1 MTEKIFKYKADGRD
15 YDVPESSVSDF
26 LKVYPNATIRA
37 SVDDRNYDVPPAQM
51 DAFLKVYPTA
61 SYTLDGPV
69 SAISDTDY
77 EPTLPEAEEG
87 APEMSRKERRQ
98 ARREARR
105 NDDRPSWGES
115 AAKGVG
121 AGFTRTG
128 KGLLDALHQLSAG
141 MLYND
146 PETGEAKRLESYD
159 AQMQDETNTFRNAS
173 VLASE
178 TAEELSREAD
188 PTGGEKGFVDLI
200 AEGKIGM
207 ALQKGLAT
215 GAESLPMTLSAY
227 NPWTMALNA
236 ISMAGA
242 NYAEETLDNPEVD
255 AWKRATKAIGSAAI
269 EQAVEKFADPVFKY
283 IGGGKGAGEL
293 TEELAKELVER
304 GTKEATEN
312 IAKRIFRVLKNT
324 VKDAA
329 GEGVEEVV
337 TSFGNDALGQALDW
351 IDGDKDYGIRA
362 QWEQMKSENPD
373 ADAWDFA
380 LAKGKEYM
388 DSFIGGALSGGY
400 MSGTA
405 NVFSEGAK
413 FKYDRDARK
422 ILDESHAI
430 GSSLDYGDMYDSDD
444 TVREQIDAVAATFTN
459 ENGEASISGEFIGT
473 LSSEDAFA
481 LSRRND
487 FTPEHRNAL
496 FGLAR
501 AKAIQEGLTTKLDER
516 LESQVTANRVL
527 IEAATENGSVITAK
541 HGGRPV
547 YVMGAQNKGDGTVTA
562 PGGQNGPVIV
572 VDALTGEK
580 SYVRSED
587 VQFAESKNPDECARE
602 VEKKLRQNDARN
614 REAARNT
621 MSVRAK
627 VKAVKPFAGKKI
639 LVDVGYGLTE
649 VFVQQISPKGEVTI
663 KGKKGD
669 LGGQSVLILNPNTFY
684 DSIYRDEDGNPV
696 ITEAPQETE
705 AETPQEEAPVAETT
719 GDEDYRGQTI
729 SILLNGVPTEVEVMS
744 QDNPSNSIV
753 YEYTDASGNRRT
765 ASSTIG
771 AFNAAIQQAA
781 EYVAP
786 TETPAEET
794 LPVETVPADSE
805 TQAPQEVPVTP
816 ENIDW
821 DTLFEQDPEAYF
833 AELQNQYGEEALDI
847 LNEEIVAAQEE
858 LDSLNKKRGKT
869 QNERLENRKKKVTL
883 QNRIDT
889 LKGMVARLTAPAV
902 ETPAVPEA
910 TEVPATEVPAD
921 VAPVTEPVPTEVTP
935 PVSETP
941 AEPVE
946 ETPAVPES
954 TEPAPVEQT
963 PAVEPQPT
971 AQPEAVPT
979 EAEPEPTEQPAEETP
994 TEAEPEPTPTPAPAP
1009 TPSKPTTQGGAIARM
1024 IGEAKKQI
1032 AKLAAKANI
1041 KDFTVDDNVRPVFG
1055 GVFRK
1060 GGYEYASDS
1069 QILAKIKAQ
1078 YPSEQEEKIYSVKTG
1093 QEIKGRFPN
1102 ADWVIS
1108 SVERVNTEIEANVDD
1123 ILAAAQAAE
1132 ELKKGLDKYKKIYV
1146 KVGRSIFDSSYL
1158 LKAARMAKQQG
1169 LTKVTQ
1175 HPTEHRAM
1183 LFAGENGVVLIM
1195 PMNGSA
1201 IPNKDIIDAK
1211 TGEATFGGFTT
1222 VSVKT
1227 PSSLKGIET
1236 ARNTLE
1242 AIIPNSTEDEI
1253 ENLKNSNTIE
1263 LVDGKVV
1270 YRFNTADIVSAKN
1283 KAKDPNTYA
1292 ALEAIEKNGLEI
1304 PLSSSEIAKLFPES
1318 VAPAVPSTAEGT
1330 PIAPNPVANPAREAQ
1345 KREKALAQQLQ
1356 RYGISPEQKQDMA
1369 FNAGKA
1375 VGDFFATR
1383 EEYDA
1388 YAENATDLG
1397 DYNAD
1402 FERGVEASFANR
1414 QQNVSNPPVN
1424 SVPLENEPNAENNG
1438 EAATEE
1444 SGTGQSDSGSVRQTS
1459 DRGGQEA
1466 NQGASDAEPSQGKN
1480 KSGSKT
1486 KQVASKY
1493 PVRNGNATQKLLKDT
1508 FGFESVTIPN
1518 SRKDTL
1524 NAIYDFMMEMSK
1536 MLGISPKS
1544 IGQGGM
1550 LGVGSLNARARATA
1564 EHSLRRNKFSL
1575 DFINASIN
1583 FKYAKLEGIAHEWW
1597 HALDYALGYF
1607 DSSKVY
1613 GTTTEMS
1620 DRQFSGRKE
1629 TYDAVQAV
1637 MQAIKDSGYPARI
1650 RSLTNSRAALKYY
1663 LDPTEMAARAFD
1675 GYLRDMFAAAGI
1687 SIEGA
1692 SYDYIDTDPSQ
1703 QTSEE
1708 MKVIAPAFDN
1718 LFKVLQEKEG
1728 KAPGTSVLYHIG
1740 EMMEED
1746 SPAKRLATE
1755 AVLTAL
1761 DDTGIDVVRATDEQT
1776 QQMLDVAAEVAE
1788 MQKGTAPET
1797 ALPEDESSFKGTAI
1811 SSADG
1816 AKIINNLD
1824 NLITEYSQKPK
1835 NNVKTFIGDVARAL
1849 EIDKRDLPESSQKS
1863 RYATFEAKNGKI
1875 FTLRIAN
1882 HNATVSFFDGNNE
1895 SEGISVVVSRLPN
1908 EGVTNDGDAHII
1920 EFFYK
1925 ESDIVKSDGQPLVEI
1940 LKSIKQSLYSGEYK
1954 DSTGLTQPQ
1963 EVNAPELMTV
1973 YHGSPS
1979 LFEEFDHSHMGEGEG
1994 AQAHGWGTY
2003 VAVAKK
2009 TGEAYASAFGGSRVL
2024 HNGEDY
2030 TDVAGIS
2037 DPYSPAVYIVSL
2049 LKSYGDVG
2057 IVRAHM
2063 EQDLDAKNR
2072 DIDYFKESEYDID
2085 TYEHTLR
2092 DREKIEKALELLDW
2106 GEWTVEKGTAI
2117 LYNVEIPDYNGENYF
2132 DASNPTRIQVE
2143 KLYDACQK
2151 EGLEYAEVI
2160 AGETLLDNRP
2170 VGDKIVRN
2178 LSKMLG
2184 SPRAASEFLSRA
2196 GFVGIKYDGRRDGEC
2211 FVIFNESDAKITGR
2225 TEFYQT
2231 PNGTVYGWTDGKKI
2245 YLTNAGINPNT
2256 PIHEYTHLWAKAMMQ
2271 KNPKGWNSIKQLLKG
2286 TPVWN
2291 EVMNDP
2297 NYSSIHNDEDAVASE
2312 ALSRIS
2318 GTENAAK
2325 MEQMAQQM
2333 IDEAKGTARKLE
2345 ARGLIQNMRDA
2356 LNKFWKWVGTNLFG
2370 IEKFKSVEQITDRVL
2385 FDLLNNTDLGTLSE
2399 GQVETQIVTDP
2410 KVIAELEAG
2419 PKRTGYRNVVMN
2431 EDGTFSSPMAY
2442 WLQGTKTRGGAK
2454 SRVETAKFVLGK
2466 WEEAEEHPELVDEN
2480 GHVVLVKPNKD
2491 TVEVAYDPYI
2501 HNRLDPVNLQFKAA
2515 WNRPELVYVETEVP
2529 ETDLESGYHAD
2540 QALLP
2545 VGVHSWSNGDVML
2558 SKYDK
2563 PVRIMPWDAVADAWV
2578 ERLNG
2583 NGVHFDV
2590 VPPALRS
2597 FLVERGVEILPPHK
2611 GMGKDCNDAY
2621 EAWKKENEIALS
2633 RKGKINANFVEQFEF
2648 KQNNERQE
2656 LEYSDEFRRLQE
2668 ESARMHERDVAEYH
2682 RGKRRDSGSVR
2693 QRLGGAFRRELA
2705 RRNIGGGNKILSHVN
2720 KSKGT
2725 SFDIIENVDGR
2736 LFHDIF
2742 AIVRNYLP
2750 NGELVDLHDN
2760 YNDAICYITTDGL
2773 AGFAVDKDGNLISV
2787 YSYYMQSKP
2796 GFLGAIKDLITEAG
2810 ATHLDG
2816 YNSRLQPLAEIYS
2829 KVFGWKVASM
2839 MDYNM
2844 EYDHDNIA
2852 ENHGMPQV
2860 AFMVNTDAN
2869 IETRHFDKDQY
2880 DDAVAYQLEQVA
2892 KSKEN
2897 SLSSQSYEGTG
2908 DAYTDNDGRGM
2919 PQEGTGVSGEVPVS
2933 GPLSEGRRL
2942 ARPENGK
2949 VSQNGVAGFNPIS
2962 KREGES
2968 DGHRNNRE
2976 AKFLSV
2982 VNNLT
2987 SDEQVNLYGF
2997 LKDYMSSPSG
3007 ILRGRADD
3015 FINSIRQK
3023 GNNSFADFV
3032 EDFINDEL
3040 KYREGVSASAAA
3052 RHGIF
3057 VGVPYDAS
3065 VLEQIFDAYNKDDYN
3080 ERLFNRAIKL
3090 AKRFGVSIKFVT
3102 RNEDGSFFSAFGNYN
3117 PHDNTITLDA
3127 NLLVKGNESE
3137 LCQTIVHELIHSVV
3151 ARAASIM
3158 TGRAVDKNNQFIDPQ
3173 SLPKDVVDGINTLK
3187 EVYESIKDDGTFQDT
3202 YGKRDF
3208 EEMLSEITDPKFR
3221 GLLKAKK
3228 LWKKF
3233 LSGICK
3239 ILGIAD
3245 ESSSETDALT
3255 EIESALDNI
3264 LSAAERGEL
3273 DSAYA
3278 SYLGQLAE
3286 GYTLADLQKLG
3297 SGPVKTLLTQ
3307 NVLFRTWIDKE
3318 AARASAR
3325 DAFDEAAFVSFQ
3337 AIADSISNATGFKG
3351 KAKAVKTGFIKTWNE
3366 YQMEHQDDQQYVIA
3380 GMEAIMQETGN
3391 TPIEDYENYLFWQN
3405 QMQSRSAEQIET
3417 YLDRY
3422 YKPIIAQINAIVTQI
3437 LKSRGIKETN
3447 RAERMKVYAE
3457 VMQYLIAKHGLE
3469 RNKLYQTTKTRN
3481 LNIGE
3486 RTRER
3491 NNAQKIYDDK
3501 VNQINMDASLTDAE
3515 RQLQLREALD
3525 EYNATLEEIKTRQVP
3540 DIRDYSGLTALF
3552 GLDSKEY
3559 LEAGILAREL
3569 VDNFENEV
3577 STDELWAKINAATN
3591 KTLRHSY
3598 ECGLL
3603 SRSQYEQIRDMFQ
3616 YYIPLR
3622 GFDETT
3628 AEDVYSYSR
3637 FEGNSFS
3644 PAVMKAGGRTSVA
3657 NDPIAY
3663 IMTMATSEIIQGN
3676 HNKEKQALYHFVA
3689 NRPNSL
3695 LSIRDCWYVKDPAT
3709 GNYIET
3715 YPDIEGGET
3724 WEDFEAKMEALAKS
3738 KSAIKR
3744 KKGLDVGYRFQKPA
3758 NKNLHYIHVMINGVE
3773 RAIVVNGNPRL
3784 AEGVNGI
3791 EDSKHKDLIKQVKR
3805 VNRVASQ
3812 LFTNYNYKFGGKNFI
3827 RDFLFAQTMMLIDE
3841 SPMYNLRFAANWFK
3855 YNPFTIGT
3863 LMRKYKKGT
3872 LDLSKEGHRLFKEF
3886 VENGG
3891 KTGYVF
3897 IDKLEKQKDRI
3908 NAAVERM
3915 SEVGNTTT
3923 NGVAKARVL
3932 LDVISYVNECIEL
3945 AARFG
3950 TYATSRQAKDKT
3962 GKERSIIRS
3971 IDDAKNI
3978 TTNFNRKGAQSG
3990 RGFIGGLAAFMGS
4003 WNFFYNA
4010 GVQGVQ
4016 RVWSSARKHPVKSAI
4031 FWGGW
4036 VALGYLMPYIIDI
4049 FRGDDDE
4056 EEDIYWNLPAYER
4069 KNNVCMPF
4077 GKGKVT
4083 ATIPLS
4089 PQIRECYA
4097 IGVTLSDATFN
4108 KSVDKDATALA
4119 MEVASLLAKAFLPAN
4134 PLEGLSS
4141 GLTPAENLIMFGT
4154 PDIADPIAEVV
4165 INKDW
4170 TGAPIE
4176 YRTTYNEG
4184 APHYTKVIGKDDWKK
4199 SVGEK
4204 LYKLG
4209 EDNLDSSMD
4218 WNLSAWEHVIKGGS
4232 GGLGVLFKDISNVVH
4247 WVISWEAP
4255 ERLNDIPVAR
4265 TFLSS
4270 NAMDD
4275 EKFVNN
4281 IYWDMDEIYQ
4291 RKMQTISKVYGLTPT
4306 EVFKDKKG
4314 KGNANLV
4321 KVYEAKAYPFLEEY
4335 YKLNQEIS
4343 KKYRDIRKMP
4353 EDTEAQKN
4361 AKVIEEQKLF
4371 NMKRDLVYKLL
4382 EYEIE

>member
-1 MTEKIFKYKADGRD
+1 MIDHKRNLYDALSTKFDIGTYEEFESKIDNEEHRKRL
-15 YDVPESSVSDF
+15 YDAVSQTYDIGT
-26 LKVYPNATIRA
+26 YDEYNAKLGYQST
-37 SVDDRNYDVPPAQM
+37 V
-51 DAFLKVYPTA
+51 T
-61 SYTLDGPV
+61 
-69 SAISDTDY
+69 DTNY
-77 EPTLPEAEEG
+77 EPTLLESEED
-87 APEMSRKERRQ
+87 APEMSRRERRQ
-98 ARREARR
+98 ARREERREARR
-105 NDDRPSWGES
+105 NDDRPSWEES
-115 AAKGVG
+115 VAKGVG

-159 AQMQDETNTFRNAS
+159 TQMQDETNTFRNAS

-178 TAEELSREAD
+178 TAEELSHEAD

-200 AEGKIGM
+200 AEGEIGM

-242 NYAEETLDNPEVD
+242 NYAEETLDNPEID
-255 AWKRATKAIGSAAI
+255 PWKRAVKAIGSAAI

-283 IGGGKGAGEL
+283 IGGGKVAGEL
-293 TEELAKELVER
+293 TEELAKELVEK

-324 VKDAA
+324 AKDAA

-351 IDGDKDYGIRA
+351 IDGDNDYGIRA

-444 TVREQIDAVAATFTN
+444 TVREQMDAVAATFTN

-487 FTPEHRNAL
+487 FTAEQRNAL

-516 LESQVTANRVL
+516 LESQINGNKVL
-527 IEAATENGSVITAK
+527 IEAATENGSIITAMY
-541 HGGRPV
+541 GGKPV
-547 YVMGAQNKGDGTVTA
+547 YVMGAWNKGDGTVTA
-562 PGGQNGPVIV
+562 PSGQNGPIMV
-572 VDALTGEK
+572 VDAMTGEK
-580 SYVRSED
+580 SYARSED
-587 VQFAESKNPDECARE
+587 IQFAESRTPTDYAAE
-602 VEKKLRQNDARN
+602 VETMLRENDTRN
-614 REAARNT
+614 RQVAQST

-627 VKAVKPFAGKKI
+627 AKAVKPFAGKKI
-639 LVDVGYGLTE
+639 LVDVGNGLTE
-649 VFVQQISPKGEVTI
+649 VLVQQISPNGDVII

-669 LGGQSVLILNPNTFY
+669 LGGQSIMTLSADVFY

-705 AETPQEEAPVAETT
+705 AETPQEEAPIAEVT

-729 SILLNGVPTEVEVMS
+729 PILLNGVPTEVEVMS
-744 QDNPSNSIV
+744 QDNPSDSIV

-786 TETPAEET
+786 TPTAEET
-794 LPVETVPADSE
+794 PPVETVPADSE

-821 DTLFEQDPEAYF
+821 DALFEQDPEAYF
-833 AELQNQYGEEALDI
+833 VELQNQFGEEALDI
-847 LNEEIVAAQEE
+847 LNEEVVAAQEE
-858 LDSLNKKRGKT
+858 LDSLSKKRGKT
-869 QNERLENRKKKVTL
+869 QNERLENRQKKVAL
-883 QNRIDT
+883 QGRIDT
-889 LKGMVARLTAPAV
+889 LNGMIARLAPAEAPVVETPATETPAEVAPTEQPTATPETAPAV
-902 ETPAVPEA
+902 AET
-910 TEVPATEVPAD
+910 T
-921 VAPVTEPVPTEVTP
+921 PVT
-935 PVSETP
+935 
-941 AEPVE
+941 

-954 TEPAPVEQT
+954 TEPAPVEQA
-963 PAVEPQPT
+963 PVA
-971 AQPEAVPT
+971 EA
-979 EAEPEPTEQPAEETP
+979 PAETV
-994 TEAEPEPTPTPAPAP
+994 AEPEPTPVATESTP
-1009 TPSKPTTQGGAIARM
+1009 
-1024 IGEAKKQI
+1024 
-1032 AKLAAKANI
+1032 
-1041 KDFTVDDNVRPVFG
+1041 V
-1055 GVFRK
+1055 
-1060 GGYEYASDS
+1060 
-1069 QILAKIKAQ
+1069 
-1078 YPSEQEEKIYSVKTG
+1078 
-1093 QEIKGRFPN
+1093 
-1102 ADWVIS
+1102 
-1108 SVERVNTEIEANVDD
+1108 
-1123 ILAAAQAAE
+1123 
-1132 ELKKGLDKYKKIYV
+1132 
-1146 KVGRSIFDSSYL
+1146 
-1158 LKAARMAKQQG
+1158 
-1169 LTKVTQ
+1169 
-1175 HPTEHRAM
+1175 
-1183 LFAGENGVVLIM
+1183 
-1195 PMNGSA
+1195 
-1201 IPNKDIIDAK
+1201 
-1211 TGEATFGGFTT
+1211 
-1222 VSVKT
+1222 
-1227 PSSLKGIET
+1227 
-1236 ARNTLE
+1236 
-1242 AIIPNSTEDEI
+1242 
-1253 ENLKNSNTIE
+1253 
-1263 LVDGKVV
+1263 
-1270 YRFNTADIVSAKN
+1270 
-1283 KAKDPNTYA
+1283 
-1292 ALEAIEKNGLEI
+1292 
-1304 PLSSSEIAKLFPES
+1304 
-1318 VAPAVPSTAEGT
+1318 
-1330 PIAPNPVANPAREAQ
+1330 APNPVDNPAREAQ

-1356 RYGISPEQKQDMA
+1356 RYGISPEQKADMA

-1414 QQNVSNPPVN
+1414 QQNVGNSPVN
-1424 SVPLENEPNAENNG
+1424 SVPLETEPNGENNG
-1438 EAATEE
+1438 ESAQNTEGPDPNTT
-1444 SGTGQSDSGSVRQTS
+1444 GTGDNTGSAPASEGVASPKTPRSGKGK
-1459 DRGGQEA
+1459 GG
-1466 NQGASDAEPSQGKN
+1466 
-1480 KSGSKT
+1480 KS
-1486 KQVASKY
+1486 VASKY
-1493 PVRNGNATQKLLKDT
+1493 PARKGNATQKLLKDT
-1508 FGFESVTIPN
+1508 FGFDSVSIPN
-1518 SRKDTL
+1518 SRKETL
-1524 NAIYDFMMEMSK
+1524 NSIYDFMMEMSK

-1544 IGQGGM
+1544 IGQGGW
-1550 LGVGSLNARARATA
+1550 LEVA
-1564 EHSLRRNKFSL
+1564 SLRSNSSASAQHDLRYRGA
-1575 DFINASIN
+1575 DTITRASIK
-1583 FKYAKLEGIAHEWW
+1583 FKYDWLTGIAHEWW
-1597 HALDYALGYF
+1597 HSLDHALSYF
-1607 DSSKVY
+1607 ETGKGIDEATIVSDSRF
-1613 GTTTEMS
+1613 T
-1620 DRQFSGRKE
+1620 GRKE
-1629 TYDAVQAV
+1629 TLEAVREIIN
-1637 MQAIKDSGYPARI
+1637 AIKKSGHPDRI
-1650 RSLTNSRAALKYY
+1650 RSFVRSRKDLNYCLSY
-1663 LDPTEMAARAFD
+1663 TEMAARAFD
-1675 GYLRDMFAAAGI
+1675 EYINAKFAEGGI
-1687 SIEGA
+1687 TIEGVRHA
-1692 SYDYIDTDPSQ
+1692 QSQ
-1703 QTSEE
+1703 TQPTAEE
-1708 MKVIAPAFDN
+1708 MAVIAPAFDN

-1728 KAPGTSVLYHIG
+1728 KTPGTSVLYHIG
-1740 EMMEED
+1740 EMMAED
-1746 SPAKRLATE
+1746 SPAKRLATD

-1761 DDTGIDVVRATDEQT
+1761 DDTSIDVVRATDKQT
-1776 QQMLDVAAEVAE
+1776 QQMLDIMDEVAE

-1824 NLITEYSQKPK
+1824 NLIIEYSQKPK

-1849 EIDKRDLPESSQKS
+1849 EIDKRELPESSQKS

-1895 SEGISVVVSRLPN
+1895 SEGISVVISRTPN
-1908 EGVTNDGDAHII
+1908 EGVANDGDAHII

-1954 DSTGLTQPQ
+1954 DSTGLAKPQ
-1963 EVNAPELMTV
+1963 EVNAPEL
-1973 YHGSPS
+1973 
-1979 LFEEFDHSHMGEGEG
+1979 
-1994 AQAHGWGTY
+1994 
-2003 VAVAKK
+2003 
-2009 TGEAYASAFGGSRVL
+2009 
-2024 HNGEDY
+2024 
-2030 TDVAGIS
+2030 
-2037 DPYSPAVYIVSL
+2037 
-2049 LKSYGDVG
+2049 
-2057 IVRAHM
+2057 
-2063 EQDLDAKNR
+2063 
-2072 DIDYFKESEYDID
+2072 FK
-2085 TYEHTLR
+2085 
-2092 DREKIEKALELLDW
+2092 
-2106 GEWTVEKGTAI
+2106 
-2117 LYNVEIPDYNGENYF
+2117 
-2132 DASNPTRIQVE
+2132 
-2143 KLYDACQK
+2143 
-2151 EGLEYAEVI
+2151 
-2160 AGETLLDNRP
+2160 
-2170 VGDKIVRN
+2170 
-2178 LSKMLG
+2178 
-2184 SPRAASEFLSRA
+2184 
-2196 GFVGIKYDGRRDGEC
+2196 
-2211 FVIFNESDAKITGR
+2211 
-2225 TEFYQT
+2225 T

-2245 YLTNAGINPNT
+2245 YLTKVGINPNT

-2271 KNPKGWNSIKQLLKG
+2271 RNPKGWNSIKKLLKG

-2291 EVMNDP
+2291 EVMSDP

-2325 MEQMAQQM
+2325 MEQMAQKM
-2333 IDEAKGTARKLE
+2333 IDDAKGTARKLE

-2370 IEKFKSVEQITDRVL
+2370 IEKFESVEQITDRVL

-2529 ETDLESGYHAD
+2529 ETDLESGYHAEG
-2540 QALLP
+2540 ALLP
-2545 VGVHSWSNGDVML
+2545 VGVSPWSNGELML
-2558 SKYDK
+2558 SRYDK
-2563 PVRIMPWDAVADAWV
+2563 PVRVMSWEEVADAWV

-2583 NGVHFDV
+2583 EGVHFDV
-2590 VPPALRS
+2590 VPPALRKP
-2597 FLVERGVEILPPHK
+2597 LVERGVDILPPHEK
-2611 GMGKDCNDAY
+2611 MGKACNEAY
-2621 EAWKKENEIALS
+2621 EAWKKESENS
-2633 RKGKINANFVEQFEF
+2633 GFTSV
-2648 KQNNERQE
+2648 
-2656 LEYSDEFRRLQE
+2656 D
-2668 ESARMHERDVAEYH
+2668 AEYLDAVE
-2682 RGKRRDSGSVR
+2682 RGDTETAQRMVLEAAKLAMPNTKVVDEDGNPKVVYHGSNAQFTEFDTARIGSTTGTADGRGFYFTTDRDYAEGFTTPDGQLFDVF
-2693 QRLGGAFRRELA
+2693 L
-2705 RRNIGGGNKILSHVN
+2705 NIENPLSYDRKTITKAQLRKILKEADRVEFEREGEHYMLS
-2720 KSKGT
+2720 
-2725 SFDIIENVDGR
+2725 
-2736 LFHDIF
+2736 
-2742 AIVRNYLP
+2742 NYA
-2750 NGELVDLHDN
+2750 N
-2760 YNDAICYITTDGL
+2760 YNDVGID
-2773 AGFAVDKDGNLISV
+2773 
-2787 YSYYMQSKP
+2787 
-2796 GFLGAIKDLITEAG
+2796 GAINEA
-2810 ATHLDG
+2810 ANL
-2816 YNSRLQPLAEIYS
+2816 
-2829 KVFGWKVASM
+2829 
-2839 MDYNM
+2839 
-2844 EYDHDNIA
+2844 EYDYADNDVELVGSLIGGSGSFELIMDAVRKVTGKSGMIA
-2852 ENHGMPQV
+2852 P
-2860 AFMVNTDAN
+2860 
-2869 IETRHFDKDQY
+2869 KDNGTTHYVVTNPSAIKSASAVTY
-2880 DDAVAYQLEQVA
+2880 DDNGNVIPLSQRFNPLNPDIRYRGSEN
-2892 KSKEN
+2892 N

-2919 PQEGTGVSGEVPVS
+2919 PQEGTGVPGEVPVS

-3391 TPIEDYENYLFWQN
+3391 TPIEDYENYLFFQN
-3405 QMQSRSAEQIET
+3405 QMQSRSAEEIET

-3457 VMQYLIAKHGLE
+3457 VKQYLIAKHGLE

-3486 RTRER
+3486 RTREI

-3501 VNQINMDASLTDAE
+3501 VNQINLDTSLTDTE
-3515 RQLQLREALD
+3515 RQLQLRDALD
-3525 EYNATLEEIKTRQVP
+3525 EYNATLEEINTRQVP

-3552 GLDSKEY
+3552 GLDAKEY
-3559 LEAGILAREL
+3559 REAERLAQEL

-3644 PAVMKAGGRTSVA
+3644 PAVKKAKGRTSVA

-3663 IMTMATSEIIQGN
+3663 IITMATSEIIQGN

-3695 LSIRDCWYVKDPAT
+3695 LSIRDCWYVKDPVT

-3715 YPDIEGGET
+3715 YPDIAGGET
-3724 WEDFEAKMEALAKS
+3724 WEDFESKMETLAKS

-3855 YNPFTIGT
+3855 YNPFTIGS
-3863 LMRKYKKGT
+3863 LMRKYRKGT
-3872 LDLSKEGHRLFKEF
+3872 LDLSIEGHRLFKEF
-3886 VENGG
+3886 IENGG

-3897 IDKLEKQKDRI
+3897 IDELEKQKDRI

-3915 SEVGNTTT
+3915 SEVGNATT
-3923 NGVAKARVL
+3923 NGVTKARVL
-3932 LDVISYVNECIEL
+3932 LEVISYVNECIEL

-3950 TYATSRQAKDKT
+3950 TYATSRQTKDKS
-3962 GKERSIIRS
+3962 GKERSIMRS
-3971 IDDAKNI
+3971 IDDAKNV

-4010 GVQGVQ
+4010 AVQGVQ
-4016 RVWSSARKHPVKSAI
+4016 RVWSSARKRPVKSAI

-4036 VALGYLMPYIIDI
+4036 IALGYLMPYIIDI

-4056 EEDIYWNLPAYER
+4056 EEDIYWNLPEYER
-4069 KNNVCMPF
+4069 KNNICMPF

-4083 ATIPLS
+4083 ATISLS

-4108 KSVDKDATALA
+4108 KSVDKDATALS

-4154 PDIADPIAEVV
+4154 PDIADPIVEAV

-4281 IYWDMDEIYQ
+4281 IYWDMDDIYQ
-4291 RKMQTISKVYGLTPT
+4291 KKMQAISKVYGLTPT
-4306 EVFKDKKG
+4306 EVFEDKKG
-4314 KGNANLV
+4314 RGKANLV

-4335 YKLNQEIS
+4335 YKLNKEIS
-4343 KKYRDIRKMP
+4343 KKYRDIRNMP
-4353 EDTEAQKN
+4353 EDTEEQKN
-4361 AKVIEEQKLF
+4361 RKAVQEQNLF
-4371 NMKRDLVYKLL
+4371 NMKRVLVYKLL

>member
-1 MTEKIFKYKADGRD
+1 MTEKIIKYKADGRD
-15 YDVPESSVSDF
+15 YDVYESEVSKF
-26 LKVYPNATIRA
+26 LETYPNATIRA
-37 SVDDRNYDVPPAQM
+37 SVDDRNYDVFPSEM
-51 DAFLKVYPTA
+51 EDFLKVYPNA
-61 SYTLDGPV
+61 SYTVDNPS
-69 SAISDTDY
+69 SAITDTNY
-77 EPTLPEAEEG
+77 EPTLPDADED
-87 APEMSRKERRQ
+87 APEMSRRERRQ
-98 ARREARR
+98 ARREERREARR

-159 AQMQDETNTFRNAS
+159 TQMQDNTNTFRNAS

-188 PTGGEKGFVDLI
+188 PTGGDKGFVDLI
-200 AEGKIGM
+200 AEGKIGV

-242 NYAEETLDNPEVD
+242 NYAEETLDNPEID
-255 AWKRATKAIGSAAI
+255 PWKRAVKAIGSAAI

-324 VKDAA
+324 AKDAA
-329 GEGVEEVV
+329 GEGIEEVV

-351 IDGDKDYGIRA
+351 IDGDNDYGIRA

-422 ILDESHAI
+422 TLDESRAV

-444 TVREQIDAVAATFTN
+444 TVKEQIDAVAATFTN

-487 FTPEHRNAL
+487 FTPEQRNAL

-516 LESQVTANRVL
+516 LESQINANKVL
-527 IEAATENGSVITAK
+527 IEAATENGSIITAMY
-541 HGGRPV
+541 GGKPV
-547 YVMGAQNKGDGTVTA
+547 YVMGAWNKGDGTVTA
-562 PGGQNGPVIV
+562 PSGQNGPVMV
-572 VDALTGEK
+572 VDAMTGEK
-580 SYVRSED
+580 SYARSED
-587 VQFAESKNPDECARE
+587 IQFAESKNPDEYARE
-602 VEKKLRQNDARN
+602 IEVMLRENDARN
-614 REAARNT
+614 RQVAQST

-627 VKAVKPFAGKKI
+627 AKAVKPFAGKKI
-639 LVDVGYGLTE
+639 LVDVGNGLAE
-649 VFVQQISPKGEVTI
+649 VLVQQISPNGDVII

-669 LGGQSVLILNPNTFY
+669 LGGQSVMTLSADVFY

-696 ITEAPQETE
+696 ITEAPQEAE
-705 AETPQEEAPVAETT
+705 AETPQEEAPIAEVT

-729 SILLNGVPTEVEVMS
+729 PILLNGVPTEVEVMS
-744 QDNPSNSIV
+744 QDNPSDSIV

-821 DTLFEQDPEAYF
+821 DALFEQDPEAYF
-833 AELQNQYGEEALDI
+833 VELQNQFGEEALDI

-1069 QILAKIKAQ
+1069 HILAKIKAQ

-1195 PMNGSA
+1195 SMNGSA

-1397 DYNAD
+1397 DYNED

-1414 QQNVSNPPVN
+1414 QQNVGNSPVN
-1424 SVPLENEPNAENNG
+1424 SVPLETEPNEENNG

-1459 DRGGQEA
+1459 DGGGQEA
-1466 NQGASDAEPSQGKN
+1466 NQGALDAEPSQGKN

-1493 PVRNGNATQKLLKDT
+1493 PVRKGNATQKLLKDT
-1508 FGFESVTIPN
+1508 FCFESVTIPN

-1703 QTSEE
+1703 QTPDE
-1708 MKVIAPAFDN
+1708 MAVIAPAFDN

-1728 KAPGTSVLYHIG
+1728 KTPGTSVLYHIG
-1740 EMMEED
+1740 EMMAED
-1746 SPAKRLATE
+1746 SPAKRLATD

-1761 DDTGIDVVRATDEQT
+1761 DDTSIDVVRATDKQT
-1776 QQMLDVAAEVAE
+1776 QQMLDIMDEVAE

-1824 NLITEYSQKPK
+1824 NLIIEYSQKPK

-1849 EIDKRDLPESSQKS
+1849 EIDKRELPESSQKS

-1895 SEGISVVVSRLPN
+1895 SEGISVVISRTPN
-1908 EGVTNDGDAHII
+1908 EGVANDGDAHII

-1954 DSTGLTQPQ
+1954 DSTGLAKPQ
-1963 EVNAPELMTV
+1963 EVNAPEL
-1973 YHGSPS
+1973 
-1979 LFEEFDHSHMGEGEG
+1979 
-1994 AQAHGWGTY
+1994 
-2003 VAVAKK
+2003 
-2009 TGEAYASAFGGSRVL
+2009 
-2024 HNGEDY
+2024 
-2030 TDVAGIS
+2030 
-2037 DPYSPAVYIVSL
+2037 
-2049 LKSYGDVG
+2049 
-2057 IVRAHM
+2057 
-2063 EQDLDAKNR
+2063 
-2072 DIDYFKESEYDID
+2072 FK
-2085 TYEHTLR
+2085 
-2092 DREKIEKALELLDW
+2092 
-2106 GEWTVEKGTAI
+2106 
-2117 LYNVEIPDYNGENYF
+2117 
-2132 DASNPTRIQVE
+2132 
-2143 KLYDACQK
+2143 
-2151 EGLEYAEVI
+2151 
-2160 AGETLLDNRP
+2160 
-2170 VGDKIVRN
+2170 
-2178 LSKMLG
+2178 
-2184 SPRAASEFLSRA
+2184 
-2196 GFVGIKYDGRRDGEC
+2196 
-2211 FVIFNESDAKITGR
+2211 
-2225 TEFYQT
+2225 T

-2245 YLTNAGINPNT
+2245 YLTKAGINPNT

-2271 KNPKGWNSIKQLLKG
+2271 RNPKGWNSIKKLLKG

-2291 EVMNDP
+2291 QVMNDP

-2333 IDEAKGTARKLE
+2333 IDDAKGTARKLE
-2345 ARGLIQNMRDA
+2345 ARGLVQNMRDA

-2385 FDLLNNTDLGTLSE
+2385 FDLLNNTDLGELSE

-2410 KVIAELEAG
+2410 EVIAELEAS
-2419 PKRTGYRNVVMN
+2419 PKRTGYRNVVQN

-2442 WLQGTKTRGGAK
+2442 WLQGTKEGAK
-2454 SRVETAKFVLGK
+2454 SRVETAKFELGK
-2466 WEEAEEHPELVDEN
+2466 WEEAEEHPELVDEK
-2480 GHVVLVKPNKD
+2480 GHVVLVKPNKS

-2501 HNRLDPVNLQFKAA
+2501 HNRLDPVNLQFKDA
-2515 WNRPELVYVETEVP
+2515 WKRDELVYVETVVP

-2578 ERLNG
+2578 ERLDG

-2668 ESARMHERDVAEYH
+2668 ESARMSEQLVSEYH
-2682 RGKRRDSGSVR
+2682 RR
-2693 QRLGGAFRRELA
+2693 QRGNSEGIRRRLGEIFQRELESRA
-2705 RRNIGGGNKILSHVN
+2705 QRGANKWLSVVN
-2720 KSKGT
+2720 ESKGT
-2725 SFDIIENVDGR
+2725 SFDIIENIDGR
-2736 LFHDIF
+2736 MFHDIF

-2760 YNDAICYITTDGL
+2760 YDDAICYITSDGL

-2787 YSYYMQSKP
+2787 YSFYGNSKR
-2796 GFLGAIKDLITEAG
+2796 GFLGAIKDLVTQAG

-2816 YNSRLQPLAEIYS
+2816 YNSSNQRLAEIYS
-2829 KVFGWKVASM
+2829 KAFGWKVASM

-2860 AFMVNTDAN
+2860 AFMVNSEAE
-2869 IETRHFDKDQY
+2869 IPTRHFNEDQY
-2880 DDAVAYQLEQVA
+2880 DEAVEYQLEQVEISQRVDSQNA
-2892 KSKEN
+2892 AIDNLAGEPRLRAIEHAVSKEAAKLGVN
-2897 SLSSQSYEGTG
+2897 VTYASREDMPRGHKNDKGYYNTKTGEIVICTENASSIA
-2908 DAYTDNDGRGM
+2908 DA
-2919 PQEGTGVSGEVPVS
+2919 
-2933 GPLSEGRRL
+2933 
-2942 ARPENGK
+2942 
-2949 VSQNGVAGFNPIS
+2949 I
-2962 KREGES
+2962 
-2968 DGHRNNRE
+2968 
-2976 AKFLSV
+2976 
-2982 VNNLT
+2982 
-2987 SDEQVNLYGF
+2987 
-2997 LKDYMSSPSG
+2997 
-3007 ILRGRADD
+3007 
-3015 FINSIRQK
+3015 
-3023 GNNSFADFV
+3023 
-3032 EDFINDEL
+3032 
-3040 KYREGVSASAAA
+3040 
-3052 RHGIF
+3052 
-3057 VGVPYDAS
+3057 
-3065 VLEQIFDAYNKDDYN
+3065 
-3080 ERLFNRAIKL
+3080 
-3090 AKRFGVSIKFVT
+3090 
-3102 RNEDGSFFSAFGNYN
+3102 
-3117 PHDNTITLDA
+3117 
-3127 NLLVKGNESE
+3127 
-3137 LCQTIVHELIHSVV
+3137 QTILHEAV
-3151 ARAASIM
+3151 AHKGLRQLM
-3158 TGRAVDKNNQFIDPQ
+3158 GDRFNEFI
-3173 SLPKDVVDGINTLK
+3173 SR
-3187 EVYESIKDDGTFQDT
+3187 VYESLDAETKAKVDALAAASYNGNTAVAMEEYIASLAETTDFDNNSVWSKIKSIFEDIINAILGRNDIKIGDNELRYILRASYNNMVNPRFMESTRGWAQDQMMREEYAINEATPEILSRTGIDPSEVATETARQVYSRTVQARWQEAQRQFQDAMQPV
-3202 YGKRDF
+3202 R
-3208 EEMLSEITDPKFR
+3208 
-3221 GLLKAKK
+3221 
-3228 LWKKF
+3228 
-3233 LSGICK
+3233 
-3239 ILGIAD
+3239 IAI
-3245 ESSSETDALT
+3245 DA
-3255 EIESALDNI
+3255 I
-3264 LSAAERGEL
+3264 
-3273 DSAYA
+3273 
-3278 SYLGQLAE
+3278 Q
-3286 GYTLADLQKLG
+3286 
-3297 SGPVKTLLTQ
+3297 
-3307 NVLFRTWIDKE
+3307 
-3318 AARASAR
+3318 
-3325 DAFDEAAFVSFQ
+3325 
-3337 AIADSISNATGFKG
+3337 
-3351 KAKAVKTGFIKTWNE
+3351 
-3366 YQMEHQDDQQYVIA
+3366 
-3380 GMEAIMQETGN
+3380 QETGN
-3391 TPIEDYENYLFWQN
+3391 IPIEDYENYLLIKN
-3405 QMQSRSAEQIET
+3405 QASSRSRVEIDNFQRRYFSPVVEQVN
-3417 YLDRY
+3417 
-3422 YKPIIAQINAIVTQI
+3422 KIIDQIME
-3437 LKSRGIKETN
+3437 SRGWNVKDKSKRTG
-3447 RAERMKVYAE
+3447 VYSE
-3457 VMQYLIAKHGLE
+3457 VKQYLIAKHGLE
-3469 RNKLYQTTKTRN
+3469 RNELFRSTK
-3481 LNIGE
+3481 GE
-3486 RTRER
+3486 
-3491 NNAQKIYDDK
+3491 D
-3501 VNQINMDASLTDAE
+3501 
-3515 RQLQLREALD
+3515 
-3525 EYNATLEEIKTRQVP
+3525 
-3540 DIRDYSGLTALF
+3540 RDYSGLTALF
-3552 GLDSKEY
+3552 GLEAEEY
-3559 LEAGILAREL
+3559 VDAERMAQEL

-3603 SRSQYEQIRDMFQ
+3603 SRSQYEQIRDMFEF
-3616 YYIPLR
+3616 YIPLR

-3628 AEDVYSYSR
+3628 AEDVYSYLR
-3637 FEGNSFS
+3637 FESNSFS
-3644 PAVMKAGGRTSVA
+3644 PAVKEAKGRTSIA
-3657 NDPIAY
+3657 DDPLAY
-3663 IMTMATSEIIQGN
+3663 IMTMAESEITQGN
-3676 HNKEKQALYHFVA
+3676 NNRAKQALFNFLI
-3689 NRPNSL
+3689 NRASATGKQNTL
-3695 LSIRDCWYVKDPAT
+3695 MQVEDVWYVKSVDGNGVVTQQIAAPNHAAGETYEEFEARMQALEATGDAFKSKKGQVDVGMRFQVKRNQNAHYIYLKVNGVEKAIYINGDPKAADAINGRYAEKPGRIEEKMREANRLISSTFTNYSLEFTLRNFTRDMIYANINLAIKEPDPAYRRKFRRNWAHNNMGAMIKMLQAYRSGEFEGRTDLNEDEAAFVEFMENGGQT
-3709 GNYIET
+3709 GYTLINSVESRKK
-3715 YPDIEGGET
+3715 DLER
-3724 WEDFEAKMEALAKS
+3724 
-3738 KSAIKR
+3738 AIKR
-3744 KKGLDVGYRFQKPA
+3744 MQNGIDKGGVKDSTVFRYTLGGIELLNEASELVTRFAAFKTSRDMGRSILRSVSDAKEITVNFNTKGAQDGKGWMGMLAKWFGATRFFFNASVQGIQNVKAMANA
-3758 NKNLHYIHVMINGVE
+3758 NK
-3773 RAIVVNGNPRL
+3773 
-3784 AEGVNGI
+3784 
-3791 EDSKHKDLIKQVKR
+3791 
-3805 VNRVASQ
+3805 
-3812 LFTNYNYKFGGKNFI
+3812 FKFGGVVAGLVASG
-3827 RDFLFAQTMMLIDE
+3827 FLMPILQGMLIE
-3841 SPMYNLRFAANWFK
+3841 
-3855 YNPFTIGT
+3855 
-3863 LMRKYKKGT
+3863 
-3872 LDLSKEGHRLFKEF
+3872 
-3886 VENGG
+3886 
-3891 KTGYVF
+3891 
-3897 IDKLEKQKDRI
+3897 
-3908 NAAVERM
+3908 
-3915 SEVGNTTT
+3915 
-3923 NGVAKARVL
+3923 L
-3932 LDVISYVNECIEL
+3932 L
-3945 AARFG
+3945 G
-3950 TYATSRQAKDKT
+3950 
-3962 GKERSIIRS
+3962 
-3971 IDDAKNI
+3971 
-3978 TTNFNRKGAQSG
+3978 
-3990 RGFIGGLAAFMGS
+3990 
-4003 WNFFYNA
+4003 
-4010 GVQGVQ
+4010 
-4016 RVWSSARKHPVKSAI
+4016 
-4031 FWGGW
+4031 
-4036 VALGYLMPYIIDI
+4036 
-4049 FRGDDDE
+4049 GDDDWYW
-4056 EEDIYWNLPAYER
+4056 DIPEYDRQSGICIVIGE
-4069 KNNVCMPF
+4069 
-4077 GKGKVT
+4077 GKYVK
-4083 ATIPLS
+4083 IPL
-4089 PQIRECYA
+4089 PVGLNKMYA
-4097 IGVTLSDATFN
+4097 IGDTVASWVF
-4108 KSVDKDATALA
+4108 DKKHHHTIADVG
-4119 MEVASLLAKAFLPAN
+4119 MEVANLVASTILPVN
-4134 PLEGLSS
+4134 PLEGTVNELSLMQS
-4141 GLTPAENLIMFGT
+4141 VVNAVAPSSAQAVIQNLTNT
-4154 PDIADPIAEVV
+4154 
-4165 INKDW
+4165 DW
-4170 TGAPIE
+4170 KGAPIQKE
-4176 YRTTYNEG
+4176 YTYNRND
-4184 APHYTKVIGKDDWKK
+4184 PQW
-4199 SVGEK
+4199 EK
-4204 LYKLG
+4204 AY
-4209 EDNLDSSMD
+4209 
-4218 WNLSAWEHVIKGGS
+4218 
-4232 GGLGVLFKDISNVVH
+4232 
-4247 WVISWEAP
+4247 
-4255 ERLNDIPVAR
+4255 
-4265 TFLSS
+4265 SS
-4270 NAMDD
+4270 NPAVLKALSKWCYENVKLDGWFRGWD
-4275 EKFVNN
+4275 WSPEYLDNTLSN
-4281 IYWDMDEIYQ
+4281 LGGGIYSLIKKTGNAISMIWNEDAREL
-4291 RKMQTISKVYGLTPT
+4291 SKVPLVGVFFGTTDDRFGYVNEAYYDLDEEFDSEVDPIKKTAKAFGYSLD
-4306 EVFKDKKG
+4306 EVFKPVGEGGKRAGDNHPKMQKDVYGNRHFEHMQAWYLGQKKLESINDEIEKQEKKMAKIANPPRGEIDKMT
-4314 KGNANLV
+4314 
-4321 KVYEAKAYPFLEEY
+4321 
-4335 YKLNQEIS
+4335 KLQ
-4343 KKYRDIRKMP
+4343 
-4353 EDTEAQKN
+4353 A
-4361 AKVIEEQKLF
+4361 
-4371 NMKRDLVYKLL
+4371 
-4382 EYEIE
+4382 EYETTRTELVNGMLESKYEQIIDKFRK

>member
-1 MTEKIFKYKADGRD
+1 MIDHKRNLYDALSTKFDIGTYEEFESKIDNEEHRKRL
-15 YDVPESSVSDF
+15 YDAVSQTYDIGT
-26 LKVYPNATIRA
+26 YDEYNAKLGYQST
-37 SVDDRNYDVPPAQM
+37 V
-51 DAFLKVYPTA
+51 T
-61 SYTLDGPV
+61 
-69 SAISDTDY
+69 DTNY
-77 EPTLPEAEEG
+77 EPTLLESEED
-87 APEMSRKERRQ
+87 APEMSRRERRQ
-98 ARREARR
+98 ARREERREARR
-105 NDDRPSWGES
+105 NDDRPSWEES
-115 AAKGVG
+115 VAKGVG

-159 AQMQDETNTFRNAS
+159 TQMQDETNTFRNAS

-178 TAEELSREAD
+178 TAEELSHEAD

-200 AEGKIGM
+200 AEGEIGM

-242 NYAEETLDNPEVD
+242 NYAEETLDNPEID
-255 AWKRATKAIGSAAI
+255 PWKRAVKAIGSAAI

-283 IGGGKGAGEL
+283 IGGGKVAGEL
-293 TEELAKELVER
+293 TEELAKELVEK

-324 VKDAA
+324 AKDAA

-351 IDGDKDYGIRA
+351 IDGDNDYGIRA

-444 TVREQIDAVAATFTN
+444 TVREQMDAVAATFTN

-487 FTPEHRNAL
+487 FTAEQRNAL

-516 LESQVTANRVL
+516 LESQINGNKVL
-527 IEAATENGSVITAK
+527 IEAATENGSIITAMY
-541 HGGRPV
+541 GGKPV
-547 YVMGAQNKGDGTVTA
+547 YVMGAWNKGDGTVTA
-562 PGGQNGPVIV
+562 PSGQNGPIMV
-572 VDALTGEK
+572 VDAMTGEK
-580 SYVRSED
+580 SYARSED
-587 VQFAESKNPDECARE
+587 IQFAESRTPTDYAAE
-602 VEKKLRQNDARN
+602 VETMLRENDTRN
-614 REAARNT
+614 RQVAQST

-627 VKAVKPFAGKKI
+627 AKAVKPFAGKKI
-639 LVDVGYGLTE
+639 LVDVGNGLTE
-649 VFVQQISPKGEVTI
+649 VLVQQISPNGDVII

-669 LGGQSVLILNPNTFY
+669 LGGQSIMTLSADVFY

-705 AETPQEEAPVAETT
+705 AETPQEEAPIAEVT

-729 SILLNGVPTEVEVMS
+729 PILLNGVPTEVEVMS
-744 QDNPSNSIV
+744 QDNPSDSIV

-786 TETPAEET
+786 TPTAEET
-794 LPVETVPADSE
+794 PPVETVPADSE

-821 DTLFEQDPEAYF
+821 DALFEQDPEAYF
-833 AELQNQYGEEALDI
+833 VELQNQFGEEALDI
-847 LNEEIVAAQEE
+847 LNEEVVAAQEE
-858 LDSLNKKRGKT
+858 LDSLSKKRGKT
-869 QNERLENRKKKVTL
+869 QNERLENRQKKVAL
-883 QNRIDT
+883 QGRIDT
-889 LKGMVARLTAPAV
+889 LNGMIARLAPAEAPVVETPATETPAEVAPTEQPTATPETAPAV
-902 ETPAVPEA
+902 AET
-910 TEVPATEVPAD
+910 T
-921 VAPVTEPVPTEVTP
+921 PVT
-935 PVSETP
+935 
-941 AEPVE
+941 

-954 TEPAPVEQT
+954 TEPAPVEQA
-963 PAVEPQPT
+963 PVA
-971 AQPEAVPT
+971 EA
-979 EAEPEPTEQPAEETP
+979 PAETV
-994 TEAEPEPTPTPAPAP
+994 AEPEPTPVATESTP
-1009 TPSKPTTQGGAIARM
+1009 
-1024 IGEAKKQI
+1024 
-1032 AKLAAKANI
+1032 
-1041 KDFTVDDNVRPVFG
+1041 V
-1055 GVFRK
+1055 
-1060 GGYEYASDS
+1060 
-1069 QILAKIKAQ
+1069 
-1078 YPSEQEEKIYSVKTG
+1078 
-1093 QEIKGRFPN
+1093 
-1102 ADWVIS
+1102 
-1108 SVERVNTEIEANVDD
+1108 
-1123 ILAAAQAAE
+1123 
-1132 ELKKGLDKYKKIYV
+1132 
-1146 KVGRSIFDSSYL
+1146 
-1158 LKAARMAKQQG
+1158 
-1169 LTKVTQ
+1169 
-1175 HPTEHRAM
+1175 
-1183 LFAGENGVVLIM
+1183 
-1195 PMNGSA
+1195 
-1201 IPNKDIIDAK
+1201 
-1211 TGEATFGGFTT
+1211 
-1222 VSVKT
+1222 
-1227 PSSLKGIET
+1227 
-1236 ARNTLE
+1236 
-1242 AIIPNSTEDEI
+1242 
-1253 ENLKNSNTIE
+1253 
-1263 LVDGKVV
+1263 
-1270 YRFNTADIVSAKN
+1270 
-1283 KAKDPNTYA
+1283 
-1292 ALEAIEKNGLEI
+1292 
-1304 PLSSSEIAKLFPES
+1304 
-1318 VAPAVPSTAEGT
+1318 
-1330 PIAPNPVANPAREAQ
+1330 APNPVDNPAREAQ

-1356 RYGISPEQKQDMA
+1356 RYGISPEQKADMA

-1414 QQNVSNPPVN
+1414 QQNVGNSPVN
-1424 SVPLENEPNAENNG
+1424 SVPLETEPNGENNG
-1438 EAATEE
+1438 ESAQNTEGPDPNTT
-1444 SGTGQSDSGSVRQTS
+1444 GTGDNTGSAPASEGVASPKTPRSGKGK
-1459 DRGGQEA
+1459 GG
-1466 NQGASDAEPSQGKN
+1466 
-1480 KSGSKT
+1480 KS
-1486 KQVASKY
+1486 VASKY
-1493 PVRNGNATQKLLKDT
+1493 PARKGNATQKLLKDT
-1508 FGFESVTIPN
+1508 FGFDSVSIPN
-1518 SRKDTL
+1518 SRKETL
-1524 NAIYDFMMEMSK
+1524 NSIYDFMMEMSK

-1544 IGQGGM
+1544 IGQGGW
-1550 LGVGSLNARARATA
+1550 LEVA
-1564 EHSLRRNKFSL
+1564 SLRSNSSASAQHDLRYRGA
-1575 DFINASIN
+1575 DTITRASIK
-1583 FKYAKLEGIAHEWW
+1583 FKYDWLTGIAHEWW
-1597 HALDYALGYF
+1597 HSLDHALSYF
-1607 DSSKVY
+1607 ETGKGIDEATIVSDSRF
-1613 GTTTEMS
+1613 T
-1620 DRQFSGRKE
+1620 GRKE
-1629 TYDAVQAV
+1629 TLEAVREIIN
-1637 MQAIKDSGYPARI
+1637 AIKKSGHPDRI
-1650 RSLTNSRAALKYY
+1650 RSFVRSRKDLNYCLSY
-1663 LDPTEMAARAFD
+1663 TEMAARAFD
-1675 GYLRDMFAAAGI
+1675 EYINAKFAEGGI
-1687 SIEGA
+1687 TIEGVRHA
-1692 SYDYIDTDPSQ
+1692 QSQ
-1703 QTSEE
+1703 TQPTAEE
-1708 MKVIAPAFDN
+1708 MAVIAPAFDN

-1728 KAPGTSVLYHIG
+1728 KTPGTSVLYHIG
-1740 EMMEED
+1740 EMMAED
-1746 SPAKRLATE
+1746 SPAKRLATD

-1761 DDTGIDVVRATDEQT
+1761 DDTSIDVVRATDKQT
-1776 QQMLDVAAEVAE
+1776 QQMLDIMDEVAE

-1824 NLITEYSQKPK
+1824 NLIIEYSQKPK

-1849 EIDKRDLPESSQKS
+1849 EIDKRELPESSQKS

-1895 SEGISVVVSRLPN
+1895 SEGISVVISRTPN
-1908 EGVTNDGDAHII
+1908 EGVANDGDAHII

-1954 DSTGLTQPQ
+1954 DSTGLAKPQ
-1963 EVNAPELMTV
+1963 EVNAPEL
-1973 YHGSPS
+1973 
-1979 LFEEFDHSHMGEGEG
+1979 
-1994 AQAHGWGTY
+1994 
-2003 VAVAKK
+2003 
-2009 TGEAYASAFGGSRVL
+2009 
-2024 HNGEDY
+2024 
-2030 TDVAGIS
+2030 
-2037 DPYSPAVYIVSL
+2037 
-2049 LKSYGDVG
+2049 
-2057 IVRAHM
+2057 
-2063 EQDLDAKNR
+2063 
-2072 DIDYFKESEYDID
+2072 FK
-2085 TYEHTLR
+2085 
-2092 DREKIEKALELLDW
+2092 
-2106 GEWTVEKGTAI
+2106 
-2117 LYNVEIPDYNGENYF
+2117 
-2132 DASNPTRIQVE
+2132 
-2143 KLYDACQK
+2143 
-2151 EGLEYAEVI
+2151 
-2160 AGETLLDNRP
+2160 
-2170 VGDKIVRN
+2170 
-2178 LSKMLG
+2178 
-2184 SPRAASEFLSRA
+2184 
-2196 GFVGIKYDGRRDGEC
+2196 
-2211 FVIFNESDAKITGR
+2211 
-2225 TEFYQT
+2225 T

-2245 YLTNAGINPNT
+2245 YLTKVGINPNT

-2271 KNPKGWNSIKQLLKG
+2271 RNPKGWNSIKKLLKG

-2291 EVMNDP
+2291 EVMSDP

-2325 MEQMAQQM
+2325 MEQMAQKM
-2333 IDEAKGTARKLE
+2333 IDDDKGTARKLE

-2370 IEKFKSVEQITDRVL
+2370 IEKFESVEQVTDRVL

-2399 GQVETQIVTDP
+2399 GQVQKQIVSEPMGSENSGFSPSEIAAMETPVLSSKGTFNNLSEAEAWAKSNLQGKSYVNKFTRESISISGKSIKEMLNPNTTKKINEGVHMAALMSVPDFIETGIP
-2410 KVIAELEAG
+2410 AEQHADTHGRGFDVIRLYNAIEIDGKVYRVKSTVKRLKEGDRYYTYEIQEMELIEDTQSTAVGLNGNPVLNSTNSMTGANLLKGVRKTNSSELILEEDGSFADGLLTSEMDADYLDAVERGDMETAQRMVLEAA
-2419 PKRTGYRNVVMN
+2419 KRAMP
-2431 EDGTFSSPMAY
+2431 D
-2442 WLQGTKTRGGAK
+2442 TK
-2454 SRVETAKFVLGK
+2454 V
-2466 WEEAEEHPELVDEN
+2466 VDEN
-2480 GHVVLVKPNKD
+2480 GNPKVVYHGSNAQFTEFD
-2491 TVEVAYDPYI
+2491 TARIGSTTGTADGRGFYFTTDRDYAEGFATPEGQLFDVYLNIENPLSYERKTITKAQLRKILKEADRVEFEREGEHY
-2501 HNRLDPVNLQFKAA
+2501 
-2515 WNRPELVYVETEVP
+2515 
-2529 ETDLESGYHAD
+2529 
-2540 QALLP
+2540 
-2545 VGVHSWSNGDVML
+2545 ML
-2558 SKYDK
+2558 S
-2563 PVRIMPWDAVADAWV
+2563 
-2578 ERLNG
+2578 
-2583 NGVHFDV
+2583 
-2590 VPPALRS
+2590 
-2597 FLVERGVEILPPHK
+2597 
-2611 GMGKDCNDAY
+2611 
-2621 EAWKKENEIALS
+2621 
-2633 RKGKINANFVEQFEF
+2633 
-2648 KQNNERQE
+2648 
-2656 LEYSDEFRRLQE
+2656 
-2668 ESARMHERDVAEYH
+2668 
-2682 RGKRRDSGSVR
+2682 
-2693 QRLGGAFRRELA
+2693 
-2705 RRNIGGGNKILSHVN
+2705 
-2720 KSKGT
+2720 
-2725 SFDIIENVDGR
+2725 
-2736 LFHDIF
+2736 
-2742 AIVRNYLP
+2742 NYA
-2750 NGELVDLHDN
+2750 N
-2760 YNDAICYITTDGL
+2760 YNDVGID
-2773 AGFAVDKDGNLISV
+2773 
-2787 YSYYMQSKP
+2787 
-2796 GFLGAIKDLITEAG
+2796 GAINEA
-2810 ATHLDG
+2810 ANL
-2816 YNSRLQPLAEIYS
+2816 
-2829 KVFGWKVASM
+2829 
-2839 MDYNM
+2839 
-2844 EYDHDNIA
+2844 EYDYANNDVELVGSLIGGSGSFELIMDAVRKVTGKSGMIAPKDNGTTHYVVTNPSAIKSA
-2852 ENHGMPQV
+2852 SAV
-2860 AFMVNTDAN
+2860 T
-2869 IETRHFDKDQY
+2869 Y
-2880 DDAVAYQLEQVA
+2880 DDAGNVIPLSQRFNPLNPDIRYRGSEN
-2892 KSKEN
+2892 N

-2908 DAYTDNDGRGM
+2908 DTYTDNDGRGM
-2919 PQEGTGVSGEVPVS
+2919 PQEGTGVPGEVPVS
-2933 GPLSEGRRL
+2933 GPLGQEGRL
-2942 ARPENGK
+2942 YNPEGRD
-2949 VSQNGVAGFNPIS
+2949 VSQYAYARFNPIHE
-2962 KREGES
+2962 REGES
-2968 DGHRNNRE
+2968 DNRRNLRE
-2976 AKFLSV
+2976 ARFFEAFEK
-2982 VNNLT
+2982 LT
-2987 SDEQVNLYGF
+2987 SDQQVLFYNF
-2997 LKDYMSSPSG
+2997 LSEYLPKNSG
-3007 ILRGRADD
+3007 ILKNRADY
-3015 FINSIRQK
+3015 FLASIRAN
-3023 GNNSFADFV
+3023 GNSDFADFV
-3032 EDFINDEL
+3032 DDFINDEL
-3040 KYREGVSASAAA
+3040 KYREGVSSAEVA
-3052 RHGIF
+3052 RHGLL
-3057 VGVPYDAS
+3057 VGVSQNLNA
-3065 VLEQIFDAYNKDDYN
+3065 LERMFYAFNKDQYN
-3080 ERLFNRAIKL
+3080 GVLFDRVLNL
-3090 AKRFGVSIKFVT
+3090 AKRFGVTVKFAT
-3102 RNEDGSFFSAFGNYN
+3102 RNADGSFISEYGSYN
-3117 PHDNTITLDA
+3117 PNDNSITLDA
-3127 NLLVKGNESE
+3127 NLLVKGSESE

-3187 EVYESIKDDGTFQDT
+3187 EVYEAIKDDGTFQDT
-3202 YGKRDF
+3202 YGKKDF

-3233 LSGICK
+3233 LNGICK
-3239 ILGIAD
+3239 LLGIAD
-3245 ESSSETDALT
+3245 ESSSESDALT

-3278 SYLGQLAE
+3278 SYLGQLAD
-3286 GYTLADLQKLG
+3286 GYTLADLQRLG

-3337 AIADSISNATGFKG
+3337 AIVDSISNATGFKG
-3351 KAKAVKTGFIKTWNE
+3351 KAKAVRTGFIKTWNE
-3366 YQMEHQDDQQYVIA
+3366 YQMEHQDSQQYVIA

-3391 TPIEDYENYLFWQN
+3391 TPIEDYENYLFFQN
-3405 QMQSRSAEQIET
+3405 QMQSRSAEEIET

-3457 VMQYLIAKHGLE
+3457 VKQYLIAKHGLE

-3486 RTRER
+3486 RTREI

-3501 VNQINMDASLTDAE
+3501 VNQINLDTSLTDTE
-3515 RQLQLREALD
+3515 RQLQLRDALD
-3525 EYNATLEEIKTRQVP
+3525 EYNATLEEINTRQVP

-3552 GLDSKEY
+3552 GLDAKEY
-3559 LEAGILAREL
+3559 REAERLAQEL

-3644 PAVMKAGGRTSVA
+3644 PAVKKAKGRTSVA

-3663 IMTMATSEIIQGN
+3663 IITMATSEIIQGN

-3695 LSIRDCWYVKDPAT
+3695 LSIRDCWYVKDPVT

-3715 YPDIEGGET
+3715 YPDIAGGET
-3724 WEDFEAKMEALAKS
+3724 WEDFESKMETLAKS

-3855 YNPFTIGT
+3855 YNPFTIGS
-3863 LMRKYKKGT
+3863 LMRKYRKGT
-3872 LDLSKEGHRLFKEF
+3872 LDLSIEGHRLFKEF
-3886 VENGG
+3886 IENGG

-3897 IDKLEKQKDRI
+3897 IDELEKQKDRI

-3915 SEVGNTTT
+3915 SEVGNATT
-3923 NGVAKARVL
+3923 NGVTKARVL
-3932 LDVISYVNECIEL
+3932 LEVISYVNECIEL

-3950 TYATSRQAKDKT
+3950 TYATSRQTKDKS
-3962 GKERSIIRS
+3962 GKERSIMRS
-3971 IDDAKNI
+3971 IDDAKNV

-4010 GVQGVQ
+4010 AVQGVQ
-4016 RVWSSARKHPVKSAI
+4016 RVWSSARKRPVKSAI

-4036 VALGYLMPYIIDI
+4036 IALGYLMPYIIDI

-4056 EEDIYWNLPAYER
+4056 EEDIYWNLPEYER
-4069 KNNVCMPF
+4069 KNNICMPF

-4083 ATIPLS
+4083 ATISLS

-4108 KSVDKDATALA
+4108 KSVDKDATALS

-4154 PDIADPIAEVV
+4154 PDIADPIVEAV

-4281 IYWDMDEIYQ
+4281 IYWDMDDIYQ
-4291 RKMQTISKVYGLTPT
+4291 KKMQAISKVYGLTPT
-4306 EVFKDKKG
+4306 EVFEDKKG
-4314 KGNANLV
+4314 RGKANLV

-4335 YKLNQEIS
+4335 YKLNKEIS
-4343 KKYRDIRKMP
+4343 KKYRDIRNMP
-4353 EDTEAQKN
+4353 EDTEEQKN
-4361 AKVIEEQKLF
+4361 RKAVQEQNLF
-4371 NMKRDLVYKLL
+4371 NMKRVLVYKLL